1 MATPGSP
8 ARHHGHADTRHDAAS
23 MDARTLEHNDHWQ
36 RAAVDRLA
44 DELRRHHQP
53 TAEHTHRRP
62 PPPQPTAEPTHRLAK
77 AARRVAVRLG
87 LDPIQATEA
96 ELVAIVHDVGKL
108 AVPGA
113 LLDHSGPLTAAQ
125 RDVLRGHA
133 VAGAEILTRRAG
145 LEDLAPAV
153 RGVHEAWDGS
163 GYPDGLAGEAI
174 PGLARIVSVGDAYDA
189 MTDDRAYRRALT
201 PVQARMRLATA
212 AGIQFDR
219 RVALAYLDEL

>member
-1 MATPGSP
+1 MAPSTTASP
-8 ARHHGHADTRHDAAS
+8 ARDGRWLRDTV
-23 MDARTLEHNDHWQ
+23 E
-36 RAAVDRLA
+36 RLA
-44 DELRRHHQP
+44 GELRRHHQP
-53 TAEHTHRRP
+53 TAEHS
-62 PPPQPTAEPTHRLAK
+62 HRLAK

-174 PGLARIVSVGDAYDA
+174 PILARIVSVVDAYDA
-189 MTDDRAYRRALT
+189 MTDARASRRALA
-201 PVQARMRLATA
+201 PVQARVRLATP

-219 RVALAYLDEL
+219 RVALAYLDELHDGAPRFTRAPPEPAG